1 MMLKLGRIAVVST
14 AALTF
19 AAATIPTKAEAAD
32 LFIPRGH
39 GPVAYGGAGCCQV
52 RVPPPPPPCCAPPPC
67 CVYGGGYGGGGYGG
81 VGYGGGVRVYSG
93 HSFGRI
99 LSLVCEPSDDEA
111 QGRVKASHGS
121 FTPRKTILKYRV
133 TKSDFEPPKI
143 TVAALIVTET
153 RHTLA
158 A

>member
-1 MMLKLGRIAVVST
+1 MVR
-14 AALTF
+14 
-19 AAATIPTKAEAAD
+19 
-32 LFIPRGH
+32 H
-39 GPVAYGGAGCCQV
+39 
-52 RVPPPPPPCCAPPPC
+52 RVP
-67 CVYGGGYGGGGYGG
+67 G
-81 VGYGGGVRVYSG
+81 VFGNRTAHFFRVYSG

-111 QGRVKASHGS
+111 QGRVEASHGS

-133 TKSDFEPPKI
+133 TKSDFEPPEI